1 MYSYIYNY
9 VCMYKFCIC
18 MNVCIC
24 IIMCVF
30 MYIHTCLL
38 MEMICIM
45 WWSRVSRQ
53 VGTQSCYAL
62 LLAMYV
68 SVAATNS
75 SLLAAIFLLLLVN
88 RPCVRG

>member
-1 MYSYIYNY
+1 
-9 VCMYKFCIC
+9 
-18 MNVCIC
+18 
-24 IIMCVF
+24 
-30 MYIHTCLL
+30 